1 MVGMGIRIGVQ
12 LSGLRLPFRRALA
25 VASELGAQSVEI
37 CAQTELRPNEVDST
51 GLRQIR
57 KWLED
62 LNLRVSAV
70 RFSTRRGY
78 ESTDELD
85 RRIEG
90 TKNAMKLAYDLGAR
104 VVVNNAGLIDPAP
117 DSPSRE
123 ILRNVLA
130 DLGRYSQHIGAF
142 LALET
147 GAEPLST
154 LGELIDSLPHGSVG
168 VTLNPGNLIV
178 QGYSLDDL
186 NLVAKHVMLVHAKD
200 GVPDRARGRG
210 TQVPLGHGLAEFPKI
225 IANLEEHRFQGDY
238 VIERDLAADPTSE
251 FRAAMN
257 FLRHL

>member
-1 MVGMGIRIGVQ
+1 MGIRIGVQ

-130 DLGRYSQHIGAF
+130 DLGHYSQHIGAF

-147 GAEPLST
+147 GAEPLRT
-154 LGELIDSLPHGSVG
+154 LGELIDSLPNGSVG
-168 VTLNPGNLIV
+168 VTL
-178 QGYSLDDL
+178 
-186 NLVAKHVMLVHAKD
+186 
-200 GVPDRARGRG
+200 
-210 TQVPLGHGLAEFPKI
+210 QV
-225 IANLEEHRFQGDY
+225 RS
-238 VIERDLAADPTSE
+238 ER
-251 FRAAMN
+251 
-257 FLRHL
+257 